1 MTFKQPQHG
10 NSFLIIIESSSERSI
25 VHYLYKMDF
34 TFNINLI
41 AQRGQVQS
49 TLDSSSEGEKRAGT
63 EPIA

>member
-25 VHYLYKMDF
+25 VHYLYEMDF

-41 AQRGQVQS
+41 AQGGQVLS
-49 TLDSSSEGEKRAGT
+49 ILVRGGMEMHR
-63 EPIA
+63 

>member
-25 VHYLYKMDF
+25 VHYLYEMDF

-41 AQRGQVQS
+41 AQKGQVLS
-49 TLDSSSEGEKRAGT
+49 TLVRGGIEMHR
-63 EPIA
+63 